1 MPDRPQ
7 SQNLESVLARL
18 EKEWQELANLLKS
31 QGVSQERV
39 IEVEK
44 ILLRDAAGKYRG
56 KISANP
62 DGSTGLHLS
71 DDQGK
76 AWAWLGVDQHGDAFL
91 ELKDHKGEA
100 SFKVPVGAPS
110 PEAGSENAA
119 AALLQQKLEPSPQPP
134 GSGGETQPSSPPGAA
149 IDAPPDRPDDIEP
162 PPTASREGEP
172 DSDVNVR
179 LFDHLEKLARQNRR
193 QRLYGIFILGL
204 LGLILAAQAFWFF
217 RPKPPGPLEVESLV
231 VRDSNGV
238 IRAWLGHK
246 QGQAGLDL
254 WDQKGK
260 RRATLSLDPEGAP
273 GLALY
278 DQDQQLRAK
287 LNLRPDGAPQFTMLA
302 KLGPMGRT
310 ESNASQKS
318 DKPPATAAEVMYV
331 GSKTSNKYHYPT
343 CKWAKEIRPE
353 KLIIFK
359 SAKEAQ
365 ERHYI
370 PCPVCKPPPL
380 TK

>member
-7 SQNLESVLARL
+7 SQKLETVLARL

-62 DGSTGLHLS
+62 DGSTGLRLS

-76 AWAWLGVDQHGDAFL
+76 AWAWLGVDQHGEAFL

-110 PEAGSENAA
+110 PGAASEN
-119 AALLQQKLEPSPQPP
+119 
-134 GSGGETQPSSPPGAA
+134 SGVETQPSSPSDAA
-149 IDAPPDRPDDIEP
+149 IDASPGRPGDIEL
-162 PPTASREGEP
+162 PPTASPEGKA
-172 DSDVNVR
+172 DRDVNVR
-179 LFDHLEKLARQNRR
+179 LFEHLEKLERQNRR
-193 QRLYGIFILGL
+193 QRLYGAFVLGL
-204 LGLILAAQAFWFF
+204 LGLVLAAQAFWFF
-217 RPKPPGPLEVESLV
+217 RPQPPGPLEVQSLV

-246 QGQAGLDL
+246 HGQAGLDL
-254 WDQKGK
+254 RDRQGK
-260 RRATLSLDPEGAP
+260 RRATLSLGPEGSP

-278 DQDQQLRAK
+278 DQEQQLRAE
-287 LNLRPDGAPQFTMLA
+287 LNLGPDGTPQFTLRD
-302 KLGPMGRT
+302 KLGPMSRT
-310 ESNASQKS
+310 EPSAAQESGKS
-318 DKPPATAAEVMYV
+318 PPTAPEAVYV

-343 CKWAKEIRPE
+343 CKWAKKIRPE
-353 KLIIFK
+353 RLIIFK
-359 SAKEAQ
+359 SVKEAQ

-380 TK
+380 GK